1 MANTVLTD
9 TDLQRVRTAV
19 QQAEARTS
27 GEIVPFIVK
36 KSDVYA
42 SAAWRAGAFGM
53 LLGGL
58 IGFGLSQF
66 NNTWGLGW
74 LYTNWGVVL
83 LMLLFAA
90 GFFAL
95 AQFQPG
101 MKRFFA
107 GYLALNKRV
116 QQRAVQAFLTEEVFN
131 TEDRTGILLF
141 ISLMEHRILVMGDS
155 GINAKVQQEDWEQVV
170 ARIKRGIKQNSLAD
184 GLVEA
189 IQMCGDLLER
199 KEVKIKPNDRNEL
212 SDDLR
217 IQDH

>member
-1 MANTVLTD
+1 MAMTTLSD

-27 GEIVPFIVK
+27 GEIVPYIVK
-36 KSDVYA
+36 KSDSYTSASWRA
-42 SAAWRAGAFGM
+42 SAFGL
-53 LLGGL
+53 LLGAL

-66 NNTWGLGW
+66 NNTWGFGW

-83 LMLLFAA
+83 VMLIVGA

-95 AQFQPG
+95 AHFQMG
-101 MKRFFA
+101 VKRFFA

-131 TEDRTGILLF
+131 TQDRTGILLF

-155 GINAKVQQEDWEQVV
+155 GINAKVQQEDWEEVV
-170 ARIKRGIKQNSLAD
+170 ARIKKGIKQDKFPD
-184 GLVEA
+184 GLVDA
-189 IQMCGDLLER
+189 IHMCGELLER
-199 KEVKIKPNDRNEL
+199 SDVKIRSDDKNEL

>member
-1 MANTVLTD
+1 MANIVLTD

-19 QQAEARTS
+19 QQAESRTS

-36 KSDVYA
+36 KSDAYS
-42 SAAWRAGAFGM
+42 SAAWRASAFGM
-53 LLGGL
+53 LLGAL

-83 LMLLFAA
+83 LMLLFAG

-95 AQFQPG
+95 AHFQAG
-101 MKRFFA
+101 VKRFFA

-155 GINAKVQQEDWEQVV
+155 GINAKVQQEDWEEVV
-170 ARIKRGIKQNSLAD
+170 ARVKRGIKQNSLAD